1 METVIHTFLPQKGGV
16 PAKTLRINHLFGY
29 SYGTRLALLSSVI
42 DQDCLSRAI
51 CTTSKRAQ
59 RLTMHS
65 YRSFFSTTKVLSV
78 AALALA
84 FSGSP
89 AHAQASL
96 SGTYNCVTVEVDGK
110 AHHCKAPSLEMNSDG
125 SYQILDERG
134 TYEILKGNWLVLS
147 ASKNHG
153 KARLDGSKEIIFEFE
168 SGGKKSKIIY
178 RRKYQRPPGWVS
190 SQSRPVVSPPPDC

>member
-1 METVIHTFLPQKGGV
+1 METVVHTFFAREMGFPVK
-16 PAKTLRINHLFGY
+16 ALRIIELFDY
-29 SYGTRLALLSSVI
+29 SYGTRLALFSSVSG
-42 DQDCLSRAI
+42 QDCLSRAI
-51 CTTSKRAQ
+51 RNSSKWAQ
-59 RLTMHS
+59 RLTMHA
-65 YRSFFSTTKVLSV
+65 YRSLFSTTKILSL
-78 AALALA
+78 AALGLA

-168 SGGKKSKIIY
+168 SGGKKSKITY

-190 SQSRPVVSPPPDC
+190 S